1 MVDLSDKVKEID
13 KLHISIGEDIFSIF
27 GKACAIGKILYEIKN
42 ELPYGEFLEFV
53 KSNFTYFTVRTAQN
67 YMLTY
72 KNRDLLKAKYFKD
85 GVSFNLS
92 YALRLLKTKNV
103 DIDKKKKEIQE
114 SMPQKIYLV
123 KKIYTDMGFND
134 SSKKIKNEKEDLK
147 YPTKIEHT
155 TYESALVE
163 AKRLQALHGGCF
175 MVFESIYYIT
185 SVEVKQEG
193 RFN

>member
-1 MVDLSDKVKEID
+1 MVDLSDKVKAID
-13 KLHISIGEDIFSIF
+13 KLHKSIGGDIFSVF
-27 GKACAIGKILYEIKN
+27 AKACAIGRKLYEIKN
-42 ELPYGEFLEFV
+42 ELPHGEFLNFV
-53 KSNFTYFTVRTAQN
+53 EINFTNFKLRTAQR

-103 DIDKKKKEIQE
+103 DIDKKNKEIQE

-123 KKIYTDMGFND
+123 KKIYTDMGFID
-134 SSKKIKNEKEDLK
+134 SSKKNKYEQEDLK